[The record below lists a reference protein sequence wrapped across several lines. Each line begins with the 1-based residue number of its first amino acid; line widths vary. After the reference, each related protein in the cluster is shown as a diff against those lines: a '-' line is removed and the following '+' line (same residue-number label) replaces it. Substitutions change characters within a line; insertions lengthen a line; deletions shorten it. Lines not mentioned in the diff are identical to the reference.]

1 MGVKT
6 HPLRL
11 RLWRARKRLV
21 RQAQRRLDDLAIQL
35 IALRH
40 HRIWGE
46 PRLFDLS
53 AAGHI
58 ARLPYPHFIIIGAP
72 KCGTSWLQGALGQH
86 PHVIVVPDEI
96 EYFSSN
102 LERYPLAWYRDRF
115 AHRVTAQSRAKG
127 APYVVGEKSASYCS
141 IPVNRIQ
148 LMHRLLPDVRLI
160 MMTRDPVARH
170 WAHVKQYYAKPRHQ
184 KPGWADVLA
193 VPRRRLFSFLTRTRI
208 FGQFPRMIANWTS
221 VYPPGQLL
229 IVSQE
234 HAFAHPRATFDA
246 VLGFLGVT
254 TDYDASSASLL
265 AKQRNQGPSIR
276 MPDDVAEFLEGMF
289 ADDRQR
295 LRALLGGRG
304 IVSAA
309 EIAPALRL
317 ASSLDTGETEPAE
330 HAG

>member
-1 MGVKT
+1 
-6 HPLRL
+6 
-11 RLWRARKRLV
+11 
-21 RQAQRRLDDLAIQL
+21 
-35 IALRH
+35 
-40 HRIWGE
+40 
-46 PRLFDLS
+46 
-53 AAGHI
+53 
-58 ARLPYPHFIIIGAP
+58 
-72 KCGTSWLQGALGQH
+72 
-86 PHVIVVPDEI
+86 
-96 EYFSSN
+96 
-102 LERYPLAWYRDRF
+102 
-115 AHRVTAQSRAKG
+115 
-127 APYVVGEKSASYCS
+127 
-141 IPVNRIQ
+141 
-148 LMHRLLPDVRLI
+148 
-160 MMTRDPVARH
+160 
-170 WAHVKQYYAKPRHQ
+170 
-184 KPGWADVLA
+184 
-193 VPRRRLFSFLTRTRI
+193 
-208 FGQFPRMIANWTS
+208 MIANWTS